1 MMFDMKKYYLGID
14 LGTSSVK
21 LLLVTAD
28 GESIRAKCRY
38 DAMGLDG
45 WRNALKKAFGELR
58 EKADLSQI
66 SAIAIS
72 SQVGTYITDSGD
84 VIGWNTNAGAEELVE
99 IKAKIS
105 DEKFAEEIEMVH
117 PNLISY
123 PLPRLLYIKRHYPD
137 CKKVIMPKEFLLCEL
152 TGNTVTDIFS
162 QRGICH
168 PEKKQYTQKVM
179 EKLELN
185 FELAPICLPTDLA
198 GGVTKAA
205 AESYG
210 LAENTPVYIGCNDF
224 FAGLLGLGVYD
235 CGTVFELSGT
245 SEHLGVITEERM
257 DGKFVSGR
265 YFNGNATYGGT
276 KSSGMACDFAIKTFG
291 LEGLSADIV
300 YNDPPIFLPYLK
312 GERAPIFDENA
323 KGVFFGIS
331 EKTTKQEMAY
341 AVLEGVVFSLY
352 HISKALSLENVKELK
367 VGGGSAGD
375 VIMTKLRAAL
385 FGCRIVRAAE
395 NESSALGAAMI
406 AMIGSGRFG
415 SFEEAICAVVKYSH
429 TEEPDGKLREQL
441 LKRFAVYEQLY
452 PSLTKQFEDFSKLK

>member
-1 MMFDMKKYYLGID
+1 MKKYYLGID

-21 LLLVTAD
+21 LLLVTAE
-28 GESIRAKCRY
+28 GESIRTKCRY
-38 DAMGLDG
+38 DAVGPEG
-45 WRNALKKAFGELR
+45 WCNALKKAFAEIG
-58 EKADLSQI
+58 EKADLSDVA
-66 SAIAIS
+66 AIAIS
-72 SQVGTYITDSGD
+72 SQVGTYITDSGE
-84 VIGWNTNAGAEELVE
+84 VIGWNSNAGAEELAE

-105 DEKFAEEIEMVH
+105 DSEFAEEIDMVH

-123 PLPRLLYIKRHYPD
+123 PLPRLLYIKRHFPE
-137 CKKVIMPKEFLLCEL
+137 CKKVIMPKEFLLKEL
-152 TGNTVTDIFS
+152 TGITVTDIFS

-168 PEKKQYTQKVM
+168 PEKKQYTQKLM
-179 EKLELN
+179 KKLELDV
-185 FELAPICLPTDLA
+185 ELAPIQLPTDLA
-198 GGVTKAA
+198 GGVTAAA

-210 LAENTPVYIGCNDF
+210 LEEGTPVYIGCNDF
-224 FAGLLGLGVYD
+224 FAGLLGLGVYE

-276 KSSGMACDFAIKTFG
+276 KASGMACDFAIKTFG
-291 LEGLSADIV
+291 LDGISPDIV

-323 KGVFFGIS
+323 KGVFFGIT

-352 HISKALSLENVKELK
+352 HIGKALSIESVKEIK

-375 VIMTKLRAAL
+375 AVMTRLRAEL

-406 AMIGSGRFG
+406 AMVGSGRFG
-415 SFEEAICAVVKYSH
+415 SFEEAIGSVVKYSH
-429 TEEPDGKLREQL
+429 TEEPDGKLRKQL

-452 PSLTKQFEDFSKLK
+452 PSLTKQFEEFSNL

>member
-1 MMFDMKKYYLGID
+1 MMTDMKKYYLGID

-21 LLLVTAD
+21 LLLVTAE

-38 DAMGLDG
+38 DAVGLDG
-45 WRNALKKAFGELR
+45 WRKALKSAFADLQKA
-58 EKADLSQI
+58 ADLSEV
-66 SAIAIS
+66 AAVAIS

-84 VIGWNTNAGAEELVE
+84 VIGWNSNAGTEELAE

-105 DEKFAEEIEMVH
+105 DSEFSEEIDMIH

-123 PLPRLLYIKRHYPD
+123 PLPRLLYIKRHYPN
-137 CKKVIMPKEFLLCEL
+137 CKKVIMPKEFLLTEL

-162 QRGICH
+162 QRGICY
-168 PEKKQYTQKVM
+168 PDKKQYTEKLM
-179 EKLELN
+179 KKLELD
-185 FELAPICLPTDLA
+185 FELAPIKLPTDLA

-205 AESYG
+205 AETYG

-224 FAGLLGLGVYD
+224 FAGLLGLGAYD

-276 KSSGMACDFAIKTFG
+276 KASGMACDFAIKTFG
-291 LEGLSADIV
+291 LDGLCEDIV

-331 EKTTKQEMAY
+331 DKTTSKEMAY
-341 AVLEGVVFSLY
+341 SVLEGVVFSLY
-352 HISKALSLENVKELK
+352 HIGRALSIENVKEIK

-375 VIMTKLRAAL
+375 VLMTRLRAEL
-385 FGCRIVRAAE
+385 FGCPVVRAAE

-406 AMIGSGRFG
+406 AMVGSGRFG
-415 SFEEAICAVVKYSH
+415 SLKEAVGAVVKYSH
-429 TEEPDGKLREQL
+429 TELPDGKLREKL
-441 LKRFAVYEQLY
+441 LQRFEIYEKLY
-452 PSLTKQFEDFSKLK
+452 PCLAKEFEEFSNL